1 MDQPLVSIIVPVYN
15 QEKLIKRALDSIP
28 KRADVEVCIYS
39 DGSTDR
45 TNAIVAQWA
54 DQRHAELPEQ
64 HIIFCECNENMGL
77 GYAKNRLYEMA
88 TGDYIHELDSDD
100 YLYTDKYEFVM
111 GELDGTDVVYIDML
125 TYEGRRFHLT
135 PESRR
140 GFCGGPCRFYRRE
153 FIQGLRCKEIRSGE
167 DWYFNE
173 EVLAKNPT
181 EKFTG
186 CIAYH
191 YNFPREGSLYDQM
204 IKGEL

>member
-15 QEKLIKRALDSIP
+15 QPQLVVRALDSIP
-28 KRADVEVCIYS
+28 DREDVEVCIYN
-39 DGSTDR
+39 DGSTDE
-45 TNAIVAQWA
+45 TGHILALWVEKAIYE
-54 DQRHAELPEQ
+54 RKNPIKYRPCH
-64 HIIFCECNENMGL
+64 ENHGL
-77 GYAKNRLYEMA
+77 GYAKNQLYEMA
-88 TGDYIHELDSDD
+88 NGVYIHELDSDD
-100 YLYTDKYEFVM
+100 FLYTDKYEIAM
-111 GELDGTDVVYIDML
+111 RELDGTDVVYIDML

-153 FIQGLRCKEIRSGE
+153 FIQGMRCKEIRSGE

>member
-28 KRADVEVCIYS
+28 KRTDIEICIYN
-39 DGSTDR
+39 DGSTDQTKEVVFDWWWER
-45 TNAIVAQWA
+45 GSECS
-54 DQRHAELPEQ
+54 DQ
-64 HIIFCECNENMGL
+64 IIRYSDDSVNHGL

-153 FIQGLRCKEIRSGE
+153 FIQGIQCREIRSGE